1 MGTLT
6 SKLVRLIRK
15 LDGDWAQKYFFCAL
29 SEASIYRTAFVIL
42 YERVYMFTYLFVPN
56 NRQAFEN
63 KRVVDLALKSSIPG
77 ALLPVLENFRRRF
90 FWPNGPP
97 LGLWEC
103 SQQCWMLQNDF
114 KYKKNSQLLLK
125 KFRRKSQTNAF
136 KSFIYRQEKATTSAV
151 RSLRAKTVI
160 VCNSKWV
167 KIIIFVLN
175 NISLFWYN

>member
-1 MGTLT
+1 
-6 SKLVRLIRK
+6 
-15 LDGDWAQKYFFCAL
+15 
-29 SEASIYRTAFVIL
+29 
-42 YERVYMFTYLFVPN
+42 MFTYLFVPN

-125 KFRRKSQTNAF
+125 KFRRKS
-136 KSFIYRQEKATTSAV
+136 
-151 RSLRAKTVI
+151 
-160 VCNSKWV
+160 
-167 KIIIFVLN
+167 
-175 NISLFWYN
+175 

>member
-1 MGTLT
+1 
-6 SKLVRLIRK
+6 
-15 LDGDWAQKYFFCAL
+15 
-29 SEASIYRTAFVIL
+29 
-42 YERVYMFTYLFVPN
+42 MFTYLFVPN

-77 ALLPVLENFRRRF
+77 ALLPILENFRRRF

-175 NISLFWYN
+175 NIYLTVLVQLKQSFASVSVASHVGSCCVRWHVAFDNRLEYKSTHDYL